1 MTNRLKVHVINPFIK
16 AENCSICFETLRESV
31 ELKCGHEFHLKCI
44 DIWIDN
50 YQNNC
55 PLCRHI
61 FMSTPQSSPISTS
74 PISIIPPP
82 NSELLSIIIP
92 PPPIIIPPIEFPSE
106 ASSTQ
111 SNSTQSNTLS
121 NTPHGSP
128 NSPIVIVQQQQL
140 TCCIVQ

>member
-50 YQNNC
+50 YQRNC

-61 FMSTPQSSPISTS
+61 FMPTPQSSPL
-74 PISIIPPP
+74 PLPPPPRRLLNIILPPP

-92 PPPIIIPPIEFPSE
+92 PPPIEFPSQSSSTQ
-106 ASSTQ
+106 SSTQ
-111 SNSTQSNTLS
+111 SNT
-121 NTPHGSP
+121 P

>member
-1 MTNRLKVHVINPFIK
+1 MTNRLKVHIINPFIK

-50 YQNNC
+50 YQRNC

-61 FMSTPQSSPISTS
+61 FMPTPQSSPL
-74 PISIIPPP
+74 PLPPPPRRLLNIILPPP

-92 PPPIIIPPIEFPSE
+92 PPPIEFPSQSSSTQ
-106 ASSTQ
+106 SSTQ
-111 SNSTQSNTLS
+111 SNT
-121 NTPHGSP
+121 P

>member
-1 MTNRLKVHVINPFIK
+1 MTNRLKVHIINPFIK

-50 YQNNC
+50 YQRNC

-61 FMSTPQSSPISTS
+61 FMPTPQSSPL
-74 PISIIPPP
+74 PLPPPPRRLLNIILPPP

-92 PPPIIIPPIEFPSE
+92 PPPIEFPSQS
-106 ASSTQ
+106 SSTQ
-111 SNSTQSNTLS
+111 SSTQNNT
-121 NTPHGSP
+121 P

>member
-1 MTNRLKVHVINPFIK
+1 MTNRLKVHVINPFIQ

-50 YQNNC
+50 YQRNC

-61 FMSTPQSSPISTS
+61 FMPTPQSSPL
-74 PISIIPPP
+74 PLPPPPRRLLNIILPSP

-92 PPPIIIPPIEFPSE
+92 PPPIEFPSQSSSTQ
-106 ASSTQ
+106 SSTQ
-111 SNSTQSNTLS
+111 SNT
-121 NTPHGSP
+121 P

>member
-1 MTNRLKVHVINPFIK
+1 MTNRLQVHVINPFIK

-50 YQNNC
+50 YQKNC

-61 FMSTPQSSPISTS
+61 FMPTPQSSPISNN

-82 NSELLSIIIP
+82 NSEFLSIIIP
-92 PPPIIIPPIEFPSE
+92 PPPIIIPPIEFSSE

-121 NTPHGSP
+121 NTLHGSP

>member
-1 MTNRLKVHVINPFIK
+1 MTNRLKVHVLNPFIK

-50 YQNNC
+50 YQKNC

-61 FMSTPQSSPISTS
+61 FMPTPQSSPISTS

-92 PPPIIIPPIEFPSE
+92 PPPIIIPPIEFPLE
-106 ASSTQ
+106 ASNTQ

-121 NTPHGSP
+121 NTPSGSP

>member
-50 YQNNC
+50 YQKNC

-61 FMSTPQSSPISTS
+61 FMPTPQSSPIGNL

-92 PPPIIIPPIEFPSE
+92 PIIIPPIEFPSE
-106 ASSTQ
+106 PSSTQ